1 MATLSI
7 LGERGIAITQCDE
20 PHELVTPTGA
30 ALLAQFAESF
40 GPMQQL
46 VARRIG
52 YGLGTR
58 DHQTRP
64 NVLRAV
70 LGETSTES
78 LPWQSDQVVVIET
91 NLDDTSPEI
100 LGHTLQQ
107 VMEAGALDAFHTA
120 IQMKK
125 DRPGILF
132 TVLCSPNDLNRFTEM
147 ILRETSAFG
156 VRAYPVN
163 RSKLRRE
170 SDQYQTPHGIIQIKK
185 GYLGNDLI
193 KSTPEF
199 ESCRS
204 LAKNTGIP
212 LQDIMK
218 SNQCDSSDS
227 GRPSDS
233 T

>member
-1 MATLSI
+1 M
-7 LGERGIAITQCDE
+7 
-20 PHELVTPTGA
+20 VTPTGA

-125 DRPGILF
+125 DRPVILF
-132 TVLCSPNDLNRFTEM
+132 TVLCSPNDLNRFTKM

-218 SNQCDSSDS
+218 SIQCDSSDS